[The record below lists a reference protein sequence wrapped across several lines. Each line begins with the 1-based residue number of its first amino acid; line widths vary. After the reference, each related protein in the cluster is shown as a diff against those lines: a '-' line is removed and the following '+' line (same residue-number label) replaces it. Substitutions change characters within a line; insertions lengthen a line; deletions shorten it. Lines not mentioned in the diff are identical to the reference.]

1 MIYTLITLTS
11 FIIGERRPLYIQENI
26 KGHQEEA
33 HANYHD
39 ASDHKDNFSGDR
51 IHVLDMS

>member
-1 MIYTLITLTS
+1 MILYPNNLDLLYY
-11 FIIGERRPLYIQENI
+11 GGKKALYIQENI

-39 ASDHKDNFSGDR
+39 ASDHKDNFSGDH